1 MKFEKI
7 SPLGYRLRGFY
18 RSRFAITAFYY
29 LFYFFFY
36 FVGKNSFIH
45 LNSKIHFV
53 GSFGVCECNMRFGI
67 VSNFLFVFISL
78 KIHRLLFR
86 FW

>member
-18 RSRFAITAFYY
+18 RSRFAITVFCN
-29 LFYFFFY
+29 LFI
-36 FVGKNSFIH
+36 FVFCRKKNSFIH
-45 LNSKIHFV
+45 LNSKKSTLSIRLAYA
-53 GSFGVCECNMRFGI
+53 SATRDLALCLI
-67 VSNFLFVFISL
+67 FLFVFISL

-86 FW
+86 F

>member
-7 SPLGYRLRGFY
+7 PPLGYRLRGFY
-18 RSRFAITAFYY
+18 RSRFAITAFYN
-29 LFYFFFY
+29 LFI
-36 FVGKNSFIH
+36 FVFCRENSFIH
-45 LNSKIHFV
+45 LNPKIHFV
-53 GSFGVCECNMRFGI
+53 GSFGVCECNVRFGI